1 MRRAALAVLLLVTA
15 GSVHAIEFRL
25 PDGTKVTGA
34 RVDRIEGNL
43 AVVEYDGG
51 VTTVPV
57 ADLPAALRPKKMPPG
72 SVRSAKPE
80 STPPPPPLGTPPSN
94 GPATSTSV
102 PGPSLPARAP
112 SRTVYDSRTAK
123 SATPAAPA
131 RGAARGDI
139 VFDPLRGAVPLPTPP
154 PSPAETRRAV
164 PDPSGRVVVTAES
177 VPYVD
182 RFAEDEDNPT
192 YKRYQEN
199 LLLQK
204 KKRDAK
210 DAPKD
215 ILDLPIFRYSPL
227 KDPNKSAFQSPVTP
241 SENQFSVPN
250 YMKPDNYIDDPYKD
264 KK

>member
-15 GSVHAIEFRL
+15 GSARAIEFRL
-25 PDGTKVTGA
+25 PDGTKVSGA
-34 RVDRIEGNL
+34 RVDHFEGNL

-72 SVRSAKPE
+72 STQRITPD
-80 STPPPPPLGTPPSN
+80 STPPPPPLGTPPTPRSSSTTSLP
-94 GPATSTSV
+94 GPALAAR
-102 PGPSLPARAP
+102 PPAK
-112 SRTVYDSRTAK
+112 TVYDSRTQQN
-123 SATPAAPA
+123 AAPA

-139 VFDPLRGAVPLPTPP
+139 VFDPLRGAVPVAPP
-154 PSPAETRRAV
+154 PPPAETRRAV
-164 PDPSGRVVVTAES
+164 PDPSGRVVVTAEP

-182 RFAEDEDNPT
+182 RFAEDEDNPV

-199 LLLQK
+199 LLQQK
-204 KKRDAK
+204 KKRDIK

-215 ILDLPIFRYSPL
+215 IFDLPIYRFSPL
-227 KDPNKSAFQSPVTP
+227 RDPNKSAFQSPVTP

-250 YMKPDNYIDDPYKD
+250 YMKPDNYIDDPYKE

>member
-1 MRRAALAVLLLVTA
+1 MRRAALAVSLVLCA
-15 GSVHAIEFRL
+15 GPALAIEFRL

-34 RVDRIEGNL
+34 RVDHIEGNL

-57 ADLPAALRPKKMPPG
+57 ADLPAALRPKRM
-72 SVRSAKPE
+72 
-80 STPPPPPLGTPPSN
+80 TPQSIRPATPTTIP
-94 GPATSTSV
+94 GPA
-102 PGPSLPARAP
+102 LPPRTP
-112 SRTVYDSRTAK
+112 NRTVYDSRAAQ
-123 SATPAAPA
+123 SASPAAPA
-131 RGAARGDI
+131 RGAVRSDV
-139 VFDPLRGAVPLPTPP
+139 VFDPLRGVVPVPPPTPP
-154 PSPAETRRAV
+154 PSTGDARRAV
-164 PDPSGRVVVTAES
+164 PDTSGRVVVTAEA

-210 DAPKD
+210 EAPKD
-215 ILDLPIFRYSPL
+215 ILDLPIFRYSPMR
-227 KDPNKSAFQSPVTP
+227 DPNKSAYQSPVTRP
-241 SENQFSVPN
+241 EDNFNVPN
-250 YMKPDNYIDDPYKD
+250 YMKPSSYIDDPYTE